1 MAGLARRYACAFLP
15 CSAHKSDHAW
25 LGSGVA
31 VSPAFSILIC
41 IKLRAQSQLDT
52 HFRTSFGKR

>member
-1 MAGLARRYACAFLP
+1 
-15 CSAHKSDHAW
+15 
-25 LGSGVA
+25 VA